1 MKKIGGT
8 NLSNDHDVNRSQEA
22 YNLTES
28 EEVHYQCLG
37 CGAIIQSQNPNDMG
51 YLPASALGKLTE
63 EDDFY
68 CQRCFRLRHYNELQ
82 DLAIDQQV
90 FIDRLSSIADEEAF
104 VIHMIDLFDVEG
116 SLMTSLPRF
125 IGHQP
130 FMVVANKYDIL
141 PSSVKVNRLVHWL
154 KQVLHQNGLKP
165 EEVMV
170 LSAKQDHTL
179 EDLYQII
186 EEKVQEKDVYVV
198 GMTNVGKSTFINKLI
213 QHYGGEKEVI
223 TTSNHPGTTLDMIEI
238 PLNQE
243 HSLFDTPGIIRSQQI
258 EHYLDRPA
266 ITQVLPTKRIKP
278 RVFQLNSEQTI
289 YFAGLGRV
297 DFLENNQTNKSAKTA
312 CTFYVSND
320 LYLHRCKTDKA
331 DELYQGQVGSL
342 LSPPGQASLEKLPSL
357 KAKPFHLNP
366 EEDIAIAGLGWFCVN
381 QPVDIKVWA
390 PEGVLVTKRMRMI

>member
-1 MKKIGGT
+1 M
-8 NLSNDHDVNRSQEA
+8 SNDHDVNRSQET
-22 YNLTES
+22 NKLDLTHDQNHEK
-28 EEVHYQCLG
+28 VNYQCLG
-37 CGAIIQSQNPNDMG
+37 CGAVIQTQDPKEMG
-51 YLPASALGKLTE
+51 YLPFSAFAKVSE

-90 FIDRLSSIADEEAF
+90 FLDRLSSIADEEAF

-116 SLMTSLPRF
+116 SLMSSLPRF
-125 IGHQP
+125 IGQQP

-154 KQVLHQNGLKP
+154 KQVLNDNGLQP
-165 EEVMV
+165 ENVMV

-179 EDLYQII
+179 EDLYRVI
-186 EEKVQEKDVYVV
+186 EQEIQLKDVYVV

-238 PLNQE
+238 PLNHE

-258 EHYLDRPA
+258 EHYLDRQA

-278 RVFQLNSEQTI
+278 RVFQLNSDQTI
-289 YFAGLGRV
+289 YLAGLGRV
-297 DFLENNQTNKSAKTA
+297 DFLDNNQTDKASKTA

-331 DELYQGQVGSL
+331 EELYQSQLGSL
-342 LSPPGQASLEKLPSL
+342 LSPPGLEALNKLPNL
-357 KAKPFHLNP
+357 RPKEFHLTA

-381 QPVDIKVWA
+381 QPVKVKVWA
-390 PEGVLVTKRMRMI
+390 PEGVLVSKRMRMI